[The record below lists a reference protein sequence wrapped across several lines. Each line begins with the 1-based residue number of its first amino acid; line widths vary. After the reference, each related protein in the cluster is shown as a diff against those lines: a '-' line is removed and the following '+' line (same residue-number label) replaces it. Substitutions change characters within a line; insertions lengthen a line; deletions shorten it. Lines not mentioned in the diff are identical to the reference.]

1 MTILEKYIWVI
12 NALYNKGEHGLSLKE
27 LNDRWIRDINVSNGE
42 PLHRQTFDRWK
53 GNILMAFGVNIEC
66 NLKGGYRYYISNP
79 ESLNNGEIVS
89 WLLDAYSTV
98 NTLSQNIQL
107 KSRIELEDI
116 PSNRFDSHHRS
127 NERQHG
133 NFYNTQEFYA
143 QEILYISC

>member
-53 GNILMAFGVNIEC
+53 GNILIAFGVNIEC

-107 KSRIELEDI
+107 KSRIE
-116 PSNRFDSHHRS
+116 
-127 NERQHG
+127 
-133 NFYNTQEFYA
+133 QE
-143 QEILYISC
+143 EILYLNSATL